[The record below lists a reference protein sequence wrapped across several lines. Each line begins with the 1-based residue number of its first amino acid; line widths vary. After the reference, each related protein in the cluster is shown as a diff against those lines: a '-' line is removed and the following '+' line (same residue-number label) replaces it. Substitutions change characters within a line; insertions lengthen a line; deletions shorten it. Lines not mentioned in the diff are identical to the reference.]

1 MLWKQIRRRYPL
13 FYDRSYI
20 AEKLKA
26 LETELSLECRITLNG
41 EERWVRNVIIRGEIE
56 DSEYAMIFLRDI
68 TEAKAERC
76 TASANG
82 SGQCLHGAADPE
94 HCASG

>member
-13 FYDRSYI
+13 FYDRDYI
-20 AEKLKA
+20 AERLKG

-41 EERWVRNVIIRGEIE
+41 EERWVRNVVIRGEIE

-68 TEAKAERC
+68 TEAKVE
-76 TASANG
+76 SARHLQMAADNG
-82 SGQCLHGAADPE
+82 FHGAADSE
-94 HCASG
+94 YRTSG